1 MPAISPCNQINRKSG
16 AEKTI
21 IVALSSD
28 YDKQEGPK
36 MVAFVH
42 VSRGIIW
49 VKLFARMVQHG
60 TTSLEHAAAH
70 AAHSTH
76 ARHATHTAHVEVL
89 VNGRFL
95 AVLLVLVNPLGEV
108 SLDERIPN
116 FLLGEAGPIFS
127 FQLFLAQAEREMT
140 RGQRLR

>member
-49 VKLFARMVQHG
+49 VKRFARMVKQE

-70 AAHSTH
+70 AAHTTH
-76 ARHATHTAHVEVL
+76 ATAHTAH
-89 VNGRFL
+89 GRSSASGL
-95 AVLLVLVNPLGEV
+95 RGVDDGDLGGAE
-108 SLDERIPN
+108 ERGN
-116 FLLGEAGPIFS
+116 
-127 FQLFLAQAEREMT
+127 T
-140 RGQRLR
+140 